1 MRVRTSVARHK
12 AESARRDGRDGGRDG
27 GRLMID
33 GRKDGDRF
41 FVAF

>member
-12 AESARRDGRDGGRDG
+12 AESARRDGRDGGR
-27 GRLMID
+27 LMID